1 MKIYKN
7 CRTLSMFRFYEIL
20 ETKDYYYLVEDYDN
34 VERTPE
40 LERKLDGIWTDL
52 FKEYINLKDDRK
64 IRSSFKKL
72 ALISKMET
80 KLTICAN
87 LLKGLSLQTTKTG
100 LLKYKKELSA
110 WGYPINGNK
119 SLTLEVE
126 RLTKQL
132 KLLHS
137 SINIKRS
144 EYKKEYHSDLTK
156 EKISIDAQIV
166 NVEQTLQNVIDSN
179 RVTVSKWI
187 EYVKRAE
194 VISKKYGKTRTN

>member
-20 ETKDYYYLVEDYDN
+20 DTKDYYYLVDDYDN

-40 LERKLDGIWTDL
+40 LERELDGIWNEL
-52 FKEYINLKDDRK
+52 FKEYINLKDDKK
-64 IRSSFKKL
+64 IRSSFRKL
-72 ALISKMET
+72 AMISKLET

-87 LLKGLSLQTTKTG
+87 LLKALSVQTTKKG
-100 LLKYKKELSA
+100 LLAYKKELSA
-110 WGYPINGNK
+110 WGYAINGKK
-119 SLTLEVE
+119 SLSLEIE
-126 RLTKQL
+126 RITKHLKQL
-132 KLLHS
+132 QS

-144 EYKKEYHSDLTK
+144 EYKKEYQSDLTK

-179 RVTVSKWI
+179 KVTVSKWI

-194 VISKKYGKTRTN
+194 VISKKYGKTRAN